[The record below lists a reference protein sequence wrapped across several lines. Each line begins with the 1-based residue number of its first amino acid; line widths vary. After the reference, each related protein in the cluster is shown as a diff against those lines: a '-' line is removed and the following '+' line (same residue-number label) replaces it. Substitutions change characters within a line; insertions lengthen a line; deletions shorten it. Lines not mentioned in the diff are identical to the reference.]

1 MGGTLFALGFIIFT
15 PATAV
20 DDPNMLHPHRLVSA
34 VVGIMVVLVL
44 APAQLPAQSNTALS
58 ATEPSAAI
66 APSTSPERCYRRGRW
81 HVVETDNFV
90 VCCDASE
97 SSTKLLAHTAE
108 SLRRDLQKKWLGEAA
123 ASKWNP
129 KCRIVLHP
137 SLESYLAACGR
148 GSEHTVGSSLVKVA
162 QGEITNRQ
170 IDLLGGR
177 ADFLSAAL
185 PHELTHVVLKDRF
198 PNEGLPR
205 WADEGI
211 AILADTEAKQGRH
224 LRDLQQGI
232 ANHTLFD
239 TPSLVALEDYPGS
252 DRMGVFYGQSV
263 SLVKFLVDE
272 KDPGA
277 VCDVYPAHRSEGIRC
292 RVT

>member
-1 MGGTLFALGFIIFT
+1 M
-15 PATAV
+15 
-20 DDPNMLHPHRLVSA
+20 
-34 VVGIMVVLVL
+34 
-44 APAQLPAQSNTALS
+44 
-58 ATEPSAAI
+58 
-66 APSTSPERCYRRGRW
+66 
-81 HVVETDNFV
+81 
-90 VCCDASE
+90 
-97 SSTKLLAHTAE
+97 
-108 SLRRDLQKKWLGEAA
+108 
-123 ASKWNP
+123 
-129 KCRIVLHP
+129 LHP
-137 SLESYLAACGR
+137 SLESYVAACGR
-148 GSEHTVGSSLVKVA
+148 GCEHTVGSSLVKVA

-205 WADEGI
+205 WVDEGI

-224 LRDLQQGI
+224 LHDLQQGI

-263 SLVKFLVDE
+263 SLVKFLVAE
-272 KDPGA
+272 KDPVQFVEFIQRAGA
-277 VCDVYPAHRSEGIRC
+277 KGYDAALRECYGLDDVRQLDRLWSNQIRMASATTQVADS
-292 RVT
+292 RKLAAQ